1 MTPHHAIEIA
11 LTRPATTAE
20 LHRARRTVALAANAE
35 RTRLMAVQQASS
47 PGRALHRLRHQLNAL
62 LPIDVLTTHYPDH
75 RGQVRLNVAFS
86 HSART
91 AIHQAAAAR
100 GQRPQDFLSQSVT
113 AAVTRHKRERAQR
126 LTAQL
131 ERLLA
136 HHTAEEVLACTAS
149 TLLAHRP
156 PPGQ

>member
-11 LTRPATTAE
+11 LTRPATAAE

-35 RTRLMAVQQASS
+35 RTRLMAMQQAGS
-47 PGRALHRLRHQLNAL
+47 PGRVLHRLRHQLDAL
-62 LPIDVLTTHYPDH
+62 LPIDVLTTHYPDR
-75 RGQVRLNVAFS
+75 RGQVRLNVALS
-86 HSART
+86 HAAHT
-91 AIHQAAAAR
+91 AIRRAAAAR

-113 AAVTRHKRERAQR
+113 AAVARHERERAQR

-131 ERLLA
+131 EELFA

-149 TLLAHRP
+149 ALLGHRL

>member
-1 MTPHHAIEIA
+1 MTPHHAIEVT

-20 LHRARRTVALAANAE
+20 LHHARRTVPLAANAE
-35 RTRLMAVQQASS
+35 RTQLMTVQQAKS
-47 PGRALHRLRHQLNAL
+47 PCRALRQLRRQLDAL

-75 RGQVRLNVAFS
+75 RGQVRLNVALS
-86 HSART
+86 HAAHT
-91 AIHQAAAAR
+91 AIRRAAAMQ
-100 GQRPQDFLSQSVT
+100 GQRPEDFFSQSVT
-113 AAVTRHKRERAQR
+113 AAVARHQQERAQR

-131 ERLLA
+131 EELLA

-149 TLLAHRP
+149 ALLGHCV

>member
-1 MTPHHAIEIA
+1 MTPHHAIEVN

-20 LHRARRTVALAANAE
+20 LHRACRTVPLAANAE
-35 RTRLMAVQQASS
+35 RTRLMAMQRAKS
-47 PGRALHRLRHQLNAL
+47 PGRALRQLRRRLDAL

-86 HSART
+86 HAAHT
-91 AIHQAAAAR
+91 AIRRAAATR

-113 AAVTRHKRERAQR
+113 AAVARHERERAQR

-131 ERLLA
+131 EGLLA

-149 TLLAHRP
+149 TLLGHRL